1 MFERF
6 ISAKTSAAV
15 WRYYRRTEQ
24 AELDLISAGVA
35 FFAFLAIFPAAAAI
49 ITIWGLAFDPQ
60 AIRDQMALMRD
71 LLPPDAA
78 LLLETQLEEGLLK
91 ASGGALGWATLL
103 STVFALWSARAGVAA
118 MIRGLNAI
126 HQLPNRAGVRHQ
138 VSAVLLTLVV
148 IALAL
153 AAMLMTV
160 VIPLLV
166 RFLPPRFASMVNMPV
181 TSELIGLALVVLA
194 TALAYRYGPNFRH
207 DRRPPLLTMGLGV
220 AVLIW
225 GVITRGFTLYLE
237 LAPGFNQIY
246 GSIGAVVALLMWLYL
261 SAYAVLLGAAIDAER
276 TRARRAHDPR
286 Q

>member
-1 MFERF
+1 MSSRLTYSTVMAAFWRF
-6 ISAKTSAAV
+6 
-15 WRYYRRTEQ
+15 YRRTEQ

-49 ITIWGLAFDPQ
+49 ITIWGLAFDPEV
-60 AIRDQMALMRD
+60 IRGQMALLRD

-78 LLLETQLEEGLLK
+78 QLLEVQVNALLA

-103 STVFALWSARAGVAA
+103 STALAMWSARAGVAA

-126 HQLPNRAGVRHQ
+126 HHLPNRTGHRHQ
-138 VSAVLLTLVV
+138 LQAVILTLVL

-153 AAMLMTV
+153 AAILTSVVLPV
-160 VIPLLV
+160 VIT
-166 RFLPPRFASMVNMPV
+166 FLPKRLEDLMSLPIAN
-181 TSELIGLALVVLA
+181 ELIGLALVVLA
-194 TALAYRYGPNFRH
+194 TSLAYRYGPNLTAK
-207 DRRPPLLTMGLGV
+207 RRPPLISVGLLV

-225 GVITRGFTLYLE
+225 GATTRVFTWYLE
-237 LAPGFNQIY
+237 NFPTYNQVY
-246 GSIGAVVALLMWLYL
+246 GSIGAVVALLMWLYV

-276 TRARRAHDPR
+276 ARVPR